1 MKIAVEASALLG
13 EISGVG
19 ECVLGSLKALSTFD
33 DLELSAFAITWRG
46 RHQLL
51 THLPRNVSACQRV
64 MPARPLH
71 FVWKY
76 LRFPTIESFV
86 GPVDV
91 IHGMNAVL
99 PPVRAA
105 HGVITV
111 HDVAPTLY
119 PELCQPNF
127 LPFTQLVAKAISR
140 DALVHTPSQFV
151 RSQVIDVFGAS
162 PEQVIAVPWGVPT
175 GASLVAKDSSLSQDN
190 NVSLPEIFVLALG
203 TIQPRKDY
211 PSLLL
216 AFDKIACS
224 DASVHLVIAGARGWG
239 YKEFESV
246 LSRLHARERIHYLGY
261 VSRVERERLLARA
274 TILVY
279 PSVYEGFGLPPLEAM
294 AHGVPVVST
303 RAGAIPEVLGD
314 AALLAP
320 VGEPDAL
327 AEQMSRLLNDEE
339 LRQQITQRGYATVA
353 NYTWHRTAEGLRRI
367 YTMAIS

>member
-1 MKIAVEASALLG
+1 
-13 EISGVG
+13 
-19 ECVLGSLKALSTFD
+19 
-33 DLELSAFAITWRG
+33 
-46 RHQLL
+46 
-51 THLPRNVSACQRV
+51 

-71 FVWKY
+71 YIWKHA
-76 LRFPTIESFV
+76 RFPAIESFV

-99 PPVRAA
+99 PPTRSA

-119 PELCQPNF
+119 PELCEPNF
-127 LPFTQLVAKAISR
+127 LPFTQLVARAISR

-151 RSQVIDVFGAS
+151 RSQVIEIFGAI
-162 PEQVIAVPWGVPT
+162 PERVIAVPWGLPT
-175 GASLVAKDSSLSQDN
+175 DASLVAKDT
-190 NVSLPEIFVLALG
+190 SLPPEDSLALPEKFVLALG

-216 AFDKIACS
+216 AFDSIACV
-224 DASVHLVIAGARGWG
+224 DPSVHLVIAGAPGWG
-239 YKEFESV
+239 YHEFESV
-246 LSRLHARERIHYLGY
+246 LSRLHARERVHYLGY
-261 VSRVERERLLARA
+261 ISKGERARLLAEA
-274 TILVY
+274 TILAY

-303 RAGAIPEVLGD
+303 LAGAIPEVLGD
-314 AALLAP
+314 AALLVP

-339 LRQQITQRGYATVA
+339 LRHQMTERGHVAAA
-353 NYTWHRTAEGLRRI
+353 NYTWDRTADGLRRI
-367 YTMAIS
+367 YSTAIG